1 MGAEWIQT
9 TIGGI
14 CDSSGGELQ
23 TGPFGSQLHAAE
35 YLENGAVPV
44 VTTSAVGKRH
54 IDSSDVPRITREKAN
69 SLARHYLKTG
79 DIVFARRGVQAAGLS
94 ALVERRHDGWLGGTG
109 IIRLRLPAEKVDP
122 TFLSFVLASNR
133 TYEWIQQHSVGATMP
148 NLNEGVVRGVPLL
161 LPPLDEQRRIA
172 AVLGALDDKIDLNRR
187 MNRTL
192 EAMAQA
198 IFKSWFIDF
207 DGHTDLAESGLGPI
221 PRGWTICG
229 FPNVVDILG
238 GGTPR
243 NEPDFWDGPIP
254 WVSAKD
260 AAQCSEV
267 FVVQTEKTITKA
279 GEASSSAKV
288 RPAGTTIIT
297 ARGTVGKTV
306 LLPRPMAFNQSC
318 YGLLP
323 KDGHSTLFTFLLAR
337 SLVETLQRQAH
348 GGIFDTITHRTFESL
363 RIVAPPA
370 EAISRFETVVGPLFQ
385 RVLLNTE
392 QSLTLAALRDTLL
405 PKLISGEIRVPEALE
420 VIQEGS

>member
-1 MGAEWIQT
+1 MSEGQVLFTSASKIKEVARRRIVKGIGAQGDVLLSHKGTVGKVAMVPDDAPEFVCSPQT
-9 TIGGI
+9 TFWRSL
-14 CDSSGGELQ
+14 DSGSLDRRYLFAFLRSPGFHAQLATRAGETDMAPYVSL
-23 TGPFGSQLHAAE
+23 TSQRGL
-35 YLENGAVPV
+35 L
-44 VTTSAVGKRH
+44 VTL
-54 IDSSDVPRITREKAN
+54 PPIT
-69 SLARHYLKTG
+69 TQ
-79 DIVFARRGVQAAGLS
+79 RGVA
-94 ALVERRHDGWLGGTG
+94 R
-109 IIRLRLPAEKVDP
+109 
-122 TFLSFVLASNR
+122 
-133 TYEWIQQHSVGATMP
+133 
-148 NLNEGVVRGVPLL
+148 
-161 LPPLDEQRRIA
+161 
-172 AVLGALDDKIDLNRR
+172 VLGALDDKIDLNRR

-323 KDGHSTLFTFLLAR
+323 KDGQSTLFTFLLAR

-405 PKLISGEIRVPEALE
+405 PKLISGEIRVPESAAMM
-420 VIQEGS
+420 GD

>member
-1 MGAEWIQT
+1 MDRELTPLLNVADLLAGFAFSTEFYTSDTVGPRLMLGANVAPGSPNWEKKVHWPTRLLDGLEKYRLIEGDVVLAMDRPWIPAGLKMFRLPRADAGCLLVQRVARLRGGARLDTGYLYYSLRAQAFTNYILGVQT
-9 TIGGI
+9 GSTVPHI
-14 CDSSGGELQ
+14 SSGQ
-23 TGPFGSQLHAAE
+23 
-35 YLENGAVPV
+35 
-44 VTTSAVGKRH
+44 
-54 IDSSDVPRITREKAN
+54 I
-69 SLARHYLKTG
+69 
-79 DIVFARRGVQAAGLS
+79 
-94 ALVERRHDGWLGGTG
+94 LG
-109 IIRLRLPAEKVDP
+109 
-122 TFLSFVLASNR
+122 
-133 TYEWIQQHSVGATMP
+133 YEIH
-148 NLNEGVVRGVPLL
+148 
-161 LPPLDEQRRIA
+161 LPPLPEQRRIA

-192 EAMAQA
+192 EGIAQA

>member
-1 MGAEWIQT
+1 MGAESVVKSFQELVDAGVLE
-9 TIGGI
+9 IGDGYRAQNVEL
-14 CDSSGGELQ
+14 GGDGPIFLRSAYLTEDGLDLASPDRFKKELFDRIA
-23 TGPFGSQLHAAE
+23 GKRGRPGD
-35 YLENGAVPV
+35 VV
-44 VTTSAVGKRH
+44 VTTKGNSTGRVGYIPCGTPEFVYSPHLSYWRSLNPDRLFPGFLRYWSRH
-54 IDSSDVPRITREKAN
+54 AEFRRQLNAMKASTDMAPYLSLRDQRRLMIT
-69 SLARHYLKTG
+69 
-79 DIVFARRGVQAAGLS
+79 V
-94 ALVERRHDGWLGGTG
+94 
-109 IIRLRLPAEKVDP
+109 LP
-122 TFLSFVLASNR
+122 
-133 TYEWIQQHSVGATMP
+133 IG
-148 NLNEGVVRGVPLL
+148 
-161 LPPLDEQRRIA
+161 EQRSIA
-172 AVLGALDDKIDLNRR
+172 AILGVLDDKIDLNRR

-323 KDGHSTLFTFLLAR
+323 KDGQSTLFTFLLAR

-405 PKLISGEIRVPEALE
+405 PKLISGEIRVPESAAMM
-420 VIQEGS
+420 GD